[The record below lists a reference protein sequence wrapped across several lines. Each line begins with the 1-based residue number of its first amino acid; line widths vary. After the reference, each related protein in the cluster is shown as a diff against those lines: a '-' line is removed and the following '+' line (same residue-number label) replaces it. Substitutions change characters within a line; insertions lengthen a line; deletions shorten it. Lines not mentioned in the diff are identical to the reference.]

1 MCETDSDEDTFLAR
15 FAKAPSI
22 DSTVGTLTVLAECTN
37 TAAAATQS
45 KPGSTCAERAPF
57 ARRRNRNQREKR
69 KHDVASVDQ
78 LAKRLEVIA
87 SADESVLNATILQL
101 AADSIDLA
109 RCSQKRERANNART
123 AKVAIGRVLHSLR
136 YVM

>member
-57 ARRRNRNQREKR
+57 ARRRIRKGEKR

-123 AKVAIGRVLHSLR
+123 AKVAIGRVLHNLR